1 MVEVKVEQEDL
12 NGIATDFFG
21 KRLNHWIVKLPV
33 STRKIKGSMKGNYMV
48 HSL

>member
-12 NGIATDFFG
+12 NCMATDFLG
-21 KRLNHWIVKLPV
+21 KKLDHWRAHLPV
-33 STRKIKGSMKGNYMV
+33 NARKIKGSMKENYTI